1 MELTKED
8 GKTMKKTK
16 LIIVLAGVL
25 ICCGHAKSQQTLT
38 LEECR
43 NLAIRNNKEL
53 QISGQKVKAAD
64 EERKAAFTKYFPQL
78 SAMGGYMWNQK
89 DINLLDMGALSTKL
103 GSALGPLA
111 QLPVFG
117 QLMGGVDEMQHL
129 DVQNIWLGGVSL
141 VQPVFMGGKIVS
153 YNQITRY
160 ARELAE
166 SMNDLQLQEVIYKTD
181 ETYWQ
186 VVSLANKKKLA
197 DAYVDL
203 LRKMDSDVAAMIAE
217 GVATQAEGLSVRVKL
232 NEAEMAQ
239 TKVDN
244 GLALS
249 RMLLAQI
256 CGLPLDEAML
266 LADENIET
274 LPLRP
279 HTETAD
285 VNEALANRNELK
297 SLELAAKIYR
307 KKERIVLADMLP
319 NVALSANYL
328 VTNPNVFNGFK
339 NEFAGMFNVGLM
351 VQVPLS
357 GWWEGTHKRNAARA
371 ETHIQTLQLMEAREK
386 VELEVNQ
393 SVYKVN
399 EAQKK
404 LTASSRNMEN
414 AEENLRH
421 ANLGFEEG
429 VIPALNLMEAQTAWV
444 SARSNLIDA
453 QIEVKL
459 TEVYL
464 TKAMGK
470 LAADEQE

>member
-1 MELTKED
+1 
-8 GKTMKKTK
+8 MKR
-16 LIIVLAGVL
+16 IIVLVGLLVWSGYAN
-25 ICCGHAKSQQTLT
+25 SQQTLT

-43 NLAIRNNKEL
+43 NLAIQNNKEL
-53 QISGQKVKAAD
+53 QMSGEKVKAAN
-64 EERKAAFTKYFPQL
+64 EEKKAAFSKYFMQL
-78 SAMGGYMWNQK
+78 SAMRGYMWNQK
-89 DINLLDMGALSTKL
+89 DINLLDMDALSAKL
-103 GSALGPLA
+103 GSALGPIA

-129 DVQNIWLGGVSL
+129 DVQNIWVGGVSL

-153 YNQITRY
+153 YNQITKY

-186 VVSLANKKKLA
+186 VISLVNKKKLA
-197 DAYVDL
+197 DAYVGL
-203 LRKMDSDVAAMIAE
+203 LRKMDSDVTAMITE
-217 GVATQAEGLSVRVKL
+217 GVATQADGLSVKVKL

-256 CGLPLDEAML
+256 CGLPLDEPLA
-266 LADENIET
+266 LADENIENF
-274 LPLRP
+274 PV
-279 HTETAD
+279 HSNDAVAN
-285 VNEALANRNELK
+285 VNEAFANRDELK
-297 SLELAAKIYR
+297 SLELATKIYQ

-328 VTNPNVFNGFK
+328 VTNPNAFNGFK
-339 NEFAGMFNVGLM
+339 NEFAGMFNVGVM
-351 VQVPLS
+351 VKVPLS
-357 GWWEGTHKRNAARA
+357 GWWEGSYKRNAARA
-371 ETHIQTLQLMEAREK
+371 ETRIQMLQLMEAREK
-386 VELEVNQ
+386 VELQVNQ

-399 EAQKK
+399 EANKK

-444 SARSNLIDA
+444 SARSSLIDA

-464 TKAMGK
+464 SKAMGNLSVDK
-470 LAADEQE
+470 QK

>member
-1 MELTKED
+1 
-8 GKTMKKTK
+8 MKR
-16 LIIVLAGVL
+16 IIVLVGLLVWSGYAS
-25 ICCGHAKSQQTLT
+25 AQQTLT

-43 NLAIRNNKEL
+43 NLAIQNNKEL

-89 DINLLDMGALSTKL
+89 DINLLDMDALSAKL
-103 GSALGPLA
+103 GSALGPIA

-117 QLMGGVDEMQHL
+117 QLLGGVDEMQHL
-129 DVQNIWLGGVSL
+129 DVQNIWVGGVSL

-153 YNQITRY
+153 YNQITKY
-160 ARELAE
+160 ARKLAE

-186 VVSLANKKKLA
+186 VISLVNKKKLA
-197 DAYVDL
+197 DAYVNL
-203 LRKMDSDVAAMIAE
+203 LRKMDSDVTAMISE
-217 GVATQAEGLSVRVKL
+217 GVATQADGLSVKVKL

-256 CGLPLDEAML
+256 CGLPLDDPMA
-266 LADENIET
+266 LADENIEA
-274 LPLRP
+274 LAVKSN
-279 HTETAD
+279 EVSAN
-285 VNEALANRNELK
+285 VNEAFANRDELR
-297 SLELAAKIYR
+297 SLELAARIYQ

-328 VTNPNVFNGFK
+328 VTNPNAFNGFK
-339 NEFAGMFNVGLM
+339 NEFAGMFNVGVM
-351 VQVPLS
+351 VKVPLS

-371 ETHIQTLQLMEAREK
+371 ETRIQKLQLMEAREK
-386 VELEVNQ
+386 VELQVNQ

-399 EAQKK
+399 EANKK
-404 LTASSRNMEN
+404 YIASSRNMEN

-444 SARSNLIDA
+444 SARSSLIDA
-453 QIEVKL
+453 QIEMKL

-470 LAADEQE
+470 LSVNEQK